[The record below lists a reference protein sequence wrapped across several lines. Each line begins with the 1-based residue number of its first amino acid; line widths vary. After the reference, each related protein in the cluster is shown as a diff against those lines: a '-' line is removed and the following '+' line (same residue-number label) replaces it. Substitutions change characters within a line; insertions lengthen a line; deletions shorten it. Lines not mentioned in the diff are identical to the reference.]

1 MKKGILFDLDG
12 TLWDSSQTVI
22 DSWNECL
29 ALKTDLNRT
38 YTVEQMKSYM
48 GKTLDKIGDM
58 MMPDLPP
65 SERLRIMHLLADYER
80 VYLKSH
86 GSNYFRNEEAV
97 IRGLAAEYFLGIVS
111 NCQDGYIQIFIEQCG
126 FGECFSD
133 FECSSTGLDKAGNIG
148 LVAQRNSLD
157 RIIYVG
163 DTVLDGE
170 AARKAGVPFVHAGYG
185 FGSPDDFDL
194 RISSIEELP
203 AAAKQLL
210 QN

>member
-1 MKKGILFDLDG
+1 MKKVILFDLDG

-22 DSWNECL
+22 ESWNECL

-170 AARKAGVPFVHAGYG
+170 AARKAGV
-185 FGSPDDFDL
+185 
-194 RISSIEELP
+194 
-203 AAAKQLL
+203 
-210 QN
+210 